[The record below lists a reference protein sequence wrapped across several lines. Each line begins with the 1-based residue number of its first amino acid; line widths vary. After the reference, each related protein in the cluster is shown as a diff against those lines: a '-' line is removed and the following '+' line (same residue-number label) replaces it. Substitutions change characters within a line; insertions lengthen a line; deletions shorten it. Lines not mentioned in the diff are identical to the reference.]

1 MKYTLLALLCAASLS
16 ACAQPSAADNA
27 AKDKNAPADAAA
39 AVADATENAAAA
51 KPADGSPLLTQYKDA
66 ADARVVAALRSVD
79 PRLEV
84 DRIGPAPLPGFR
96 EAIVNGT
103 VFYVSED
110 GKYLLQ
116 GTLFDIA
123 QKRDLS
129 QVGLSELRREEMR
142 KVQPGDKIVFA
153 PAKRKHTVSVFT
165 DIECGYCRKM
175 HQEIAEYNR
184 LGIAIEY
191 MAFPRAGLASPDFA
205 AMQSVWCSKDRR
217 KALTDA
223 KNGLPVPPQTCTNP
237 VEMQYR
243 LGQRV
248 GLQGTPMVVTSDGI
262 VLPGYMPPADM
273 LAALDKLE
281 AEAKKRESEDKAK
294 GGTAAGSR

>member
-16 ACAQPSAADNA
+16 ACAQPSAADSAA
-27 AKDKNAPADAAA
+27 AKDKDTPADAAA
-39 AVADATENAAAA
+39 AVADAADKAGADKA
-51 KPADGSPLLTQYKDA
+51 ADGSPLLTQYKDA
-66 ADARVVAALRSVD
+66 TDARVVAALRSVD

-84 DRIGPAPLPGFR
+84 DRIGPAPMPGFR

-153 PAKRKHTVSVFT
+153 PAKRKHTVAVFT
-165 DIECGYCRKM
+165 DIECGFCRKM

-191 MAFPRAGLASPDFA
+191 LAFPRAGLASPDFA
-205 AMQSVWCSKDRR
+205 AMQSVWCAKDRR

-223 KNGLPVPPQTCTNP
+223 KNGLPVPPQTCANP

-248 GLQGTPMVVTSDGI
+248 GLQGTPMVVTREG
-262 VLPGYMPPADM
+262 VALPGYLPPADM

-281 AEAKKRESEDKAK
+281 AEAKQREDAGK
-294 GGTAAGSR
+294 GGSGAGSR